1 MHRLATPN
9 KPSPSSGHSD
19 RSIYKRLL
27 IEAKPY
33 WLAMAG
39 YFLLGL
45 LEIPLAL
52 LLPLPIKIE
61 VDSVLGS
68 HPLPSFL
75 TPLIPAG
82 SAHSSTFLLI
92 FPAVLL
98 IAIALLTQLQALTTM
113 VLYTYIG
120 EKLVLRFRA
129 KLFLHMEKLSL
140 SYHDRRSSSES
151 VYRLQN
157 DASALSSVVLDGL
170 VPFTT
175 ATLTVIAILYVTARI
190 DWQLVLIAIGVSLV
204 LMWATYWYAGRLRE
218 SWHRA
223 KEMDSSAMSLV
234 QEVLGSL
241 RVVKAFGG
249 EAREQQRFVLQSG
262 KGVWLRIAVSYRA
275 GIFKLIV
282 GLTIAAGM
290 ALALFFGGLHVRS
303 NRITIGDL
311 IMVMAYL
318 AQLYIPLS
326 MTTNKIGALQTALAG
341 IERAFS
347 VLGEPTEVIE
357 RRHARPLVRAEGG
370 VIFRHVSFAHRD
382 DHPILKDVSFEVPA
396 GSSVGIVG
404 KTGAG
409 KTTLVSL
416 LSRFY
421 DPTDGHVLL
430 DGVDIREY
438 KLADLRHQFGLV
450 PQDPVLFSRTIAD
463 NIAYASSDAG
473 ENDIIEA
480 AKAANAHDFIMRLP
494 EDYQT
499 VIGER
504 GATLSGGERQR
515 VALARAFL
523 KNAPILIL
531 DEPTSSIDLKTEA
544 SIMEATQRLIRGR
557 TAFIIAHRI
566 STLANCDILLTI
578 EHGKVVTAFRRLSS
592 LQIGDGARIS

>member
-1 MHRLATPN
+1 MGSA
-9 KPSPSSGHSD
+9 D
-19 RSIYKRLL
+19 RSIYSRLL

-33 WLAMAG
+33 WLAMVG
-39 YFLLGL
+39 YFLLTL

-52 LLPLPIKIE
+52 LLPVPIKIE

-68 HPLPSFL
+68 HPLPWFL

-82 SAHSSTFLLI
+82 SEHSIAFLLI
-92 FPAVLL
+92 FPAALL
-98 IAIALLTQLQALTTM
+98 ITIALLNQLQALTTM

-129 KLFLHMEKLSL
+129 KVFLHMERLSL
-140 SYHDRRSSSES
+140 SYHDRKSSSES

-175 ATLTVIAILYVTARI
+175 AALTVIAILYVTARI

-204 LMWATYWYAGRLRE
+204 LMWATYWYTGRLRD
-218 SWHRA
+218 SWHRS
-223 KEMDSSAMSLV
+223 KEKDSSAMALA

-249 EAREQQRFVLQSG
+249 ETREQQRFVLRSG
-262 KGVWLRIAVSYRA
+262 EGARLRIAVSYRA

-282 GLTIAAGM
+282 GLTIALGM
-290 ALALFFGGLHVRS
+290 ALTLFVGGLHVRS
-303 NRITIGDL
+303 NRTTLGELVMI
-311 IMVMAYL
+311 MAYL
-318 AQLYIPLS
+318 VQLYTPLAL
-326 MTTNKIGALQTALAG
+326 TTNKIGALQTALAG

-347 VLGEPTEVIE
+347 VLGEPAEVIE
-357 RRHARPLVRAEGG
+357 RPHARSLARAEGS
-370 VIFRHVSFAHRD
+370 VILQHVSFGHRD
-382 DHPILKDVSFEVPA
+382 DGLVLEDVSFEVPA
-396 GSSVGIVG
+396 GSSVGIAG
-404 KTGAG
+404 RTGAG
-409 KTTLVSL
+409 KTTLVNL

-421 DPTDGHVLL
+421 DPTHGHVLL

-438 KLADLRHQFGLV
+438 KLTDLRNQFGLV
-450 PQDPVLFSRTIAD
+450 PQDPVLFSRTIAE
-463 NIAYASSDAG
+463 NIAYASADAG
-473 ENDIIEA
+473 EHDIIEA
-480 AKAANAHDFIMRLP
+480 AKAANAHAFIMRLP
-494 EDYQT
+494 DGYRT
-499 VIGER
+499 IIGER

-557 TAFIIAHRI
+557 TAFIIAHRF
-566 STLANCDILLTI
+566 STLENCDILLTV
-578 EHGKVVTAFRRLSS
+578 EQGKVATGFRR
-592 LQIGDGARIS
+592 R

>member
-1 MHRLATPN
+1 MHRPATPN
-9 KPSPSSGHSD
+9 KHSPSRGQSD
-19 RSIYKRLL
+19 RSIYRRLL

-39 YFLLGL
+39 YFLLSL

-75 TPLIPAG
+75 SPLIPAG
-82 SAHSSTFLLI
+82 SERSITFLLI

-98 IAIALLTQLQALTTM
+98 IAIALLAQLQALTTM

-175 ATLTVIAILYVTARI
+175 ATLTVGAILYVTARI
-190 DWQLVLIAIGVSLV
+190 DWQLVLIAIGISVV

-249 EAREQQRFVLQSG
+249 EDREQQRFVSQSG

-311 IMVMAYL
+311 VMVMAYL

-347 VLGEPTEVIE
+347 VLGEPAEVIE
-357 RRHARPLVRAEGG
+357 RPNARPLTRAEGA

-382 DHPILKDVSFEVPA
+382 DHPVLQDVSFEVPA
-396 GSSVGIVG
+396 GSCVGVVG
-404 KTGAG
+404 RTGAG
-409 KTTLVSL
+409 KTTLVNL

-438 KLADLRHQFGLV
+438 KLEDLRNQFGLV

-463 NIAYASSDAG
+463 NIAYASPDAG

-480 AKAANAHDFIMRLP
+480 AKAANAHDFIMRFP
-494 EDYQT
+494 EAYQT
-499 VIGER
+499 IIGER

-523 KNAPILIL
+523 KDAPILIL

-544 SIMEATQRLIRGR
+544 SIIEATQRLIRSR
-557 TAFIIAHRI
+557 TAFIIAHR
-566 STLANCDILLTI
+566 SSALENCDILLTI
-578 EHGKVVTAFRRLSS
+578 EHGKVVTIFRRHPQ
-592 LQIGDGARIS
+592 LQPASPR

>member
-9 KPSPSSGHSD
+9 KPSPSRGHSD

-39 YFLLGL
+39 YFLLSL

-75 TPLIPAG
+75 TTLIPAG
-82 SAHSSTFLLI
+82 SEHSTTFLLI

-98 IAIALLTQLQALTTM
+98 IAIALLAQLQALTTM

-129 KLFLHMEKLSL
+129 KLFLHMERLSL

-204 LMWATYWYAGRLRE
+204 LIWATYWYAGRLRE

-223 KEMDSSAMSLV
+223 KEMESSAMSLV

-262 KGVWLRIAVSYRA
+262 KGAWLRIAVSYRA

-311 IMVMAYL
+311 VMVMAYL
-318 AQLYIPLS
+318 AQLYTPLS

-347 VLGEPTEVIE
+347 VLGEPAEVIE
-357 RRHARPLVRAEGG
+357 RPNARPLTRAEGG
-370 VIFRHVSFAHRD
+370 VIFRYVSFAHRD
-382 DHPILKDVSFEVPA
+382 DHPVLKDVSFEVPA

-409 KTTLVSL
+409 KTTLVNL

-463 NIAYASSDAG
+463 NIAYASADAG

-494 EDYQT
+494 EGYRT

-557 TAFIIAHRI
+557 TAFIIAHRF
-566 STLANCDILLTI
+566 STLENCDILLTI
-578 EHGKVVTAFRRLSS
+578 EHSKVATVFRRPGEL
-592 LQIGDGARIS
+592 R

>member
-1 MHRLATPN
+1 
-9 KPSPSSGHSD
+9 
-19 RSIYKRLL
+19 
-27 IEAKPY
+27 
-33 WLAMAG
+33 MAG

-61 VDSVLGS
+61 VDCVLGS

-82 SAHSSTFLLI
+82 STHSITFLLI

-190 DWQLVLIAIGVSLV
+190 DWQLVLIAIGVSVV

-311 IMVMAYL
+311 VVVMAYL

-341 IERAFS
+341 MERAFS
-347 VLGEPTEVIE
+347 VLGESAEVIE
-357 RRHARPLVRAEGG
+357 RPNARPLTRAEGD

-382 DHPILKDVSFEVPA
+382 DHPVLKDVSFEIPA

-421 DPTDGHVLL
+421 DPTEGHVLL

-438 KLADLRHQFGLV
+438 KLADLRSQFGLV
-450 PQDPVLFSRTIAD
+450 PQDPVLFSRTIAE
-463 NIAYASSDAG
+463 NIAYASPDAG

-544 SIMEATQRLIRGR
+544 SIMEATERLICSR

-566 STLANCDILLTI
+566 STLENCDILLTI
-578 EHGKVVTAFRRLSS
+578 EHGKVATVFRRLSS
-592 LQIGDGARIS
+592 LQIGDGAQIS

>member
-1 MHRLATPN
+1 MHRTAISN
-9 KPSPSSGHSD
+9 EQSPSSGCSG
-19 RSIYKRLL
+19 RSIYRQLL

-39 YFLLGL
+39 YFLLTL

-52 LLPLPIKIE
+52 LLPLPLKIE

-68 HPLPSFL
+68 HPLPWFI

-82 SAHSSTFLLI
+82 SENSFAFLLI

-98 IAIALLTQLQALTTM
+98 VAIAVFTQLQALTAM
-113 VLYTYIG
+113 VLYTYIA

-129 KLFLHMEKLSL
+129 KLFLHMERLSL
-140 SYHDRRSSSES
+140 SYHDRKSSSES

-157 DASALSSVVLDGL
+157 DASALSSVALDGL

-175 ATLTVIAILYVTARI
+175 AALTVIAILYVTARI

-204 LMWATYWYAGRLRE
+204 LMWATYWYTGRLRD
-218 SWHRA
+218 SWHRS

-234 QEVLGSL
+234 HEVLGSL
-241 RVVKAFGG
+241 RVVKVFGG
-249 EAREQQRFVLQSG
+249 ETREQQRFVLRSG
-262 KGVWLRIAVSYRA
+262 KGAWLRVAVSYRA

-282 GLTIAAGM
+282 GLTIALGM
-290 ALALFFGGLHVRS
+290 ALALFVGGLHVRS

-311 IMVMAYL
+311 VMVMAYL

-341 IERAFS
+341 IERAFA
-347 VLGEPTEVIE
+347 VLGEPAEVIE
-357 RRHARPLVRAEGG
+357 RTNARPLARAEGDI
-370 VIFRHVSFAHRD
+370 IFRHVSFGHFD
-382 DHPILKDVSFEVPA
+382 DRPVLEDVSFEVPA

-404 KTGAG
+404 RTGAG
-409 KTTLVSL
+409 KTTLVNL
-416 LSRFY
+416 LSRLY
-421 DPTDGHVLL
+421 DPTHGHILL

-438 KLADLRHQFGLV
+438 KLADLRNQFGLV
-450 PQDPVLFSRTIAD
+450 PQDPVLFSRSIAD
-463 NIAYASSDAG
+463 NIAYASTDAG
-473 ENDIIEA
+473 EHDIIEA

-494 EDYQT
+494 DGYQT
-499 VIGER
+499 IVGER

-544 SIMEATQRLIRGR
+544 LIMEATQRLIRGH
-557 TAFIIAHRI
+557 TAFIIAHRP
-566 STLANCDILLTI
+566 STVETCDILLTL
-578 EHGKVVTAFRRLSS
+578 EQGSLTAAQRRFPEL
-592 LQIGDGARIS
+592 R

>member
-1 MHRLATPN
+1 MHRPAHS
-9 KPSPSSGHSD
+9 KHSPPKRDSD
-19 RSIYKRLL
+19 RSIYRRLL

-45 LEIPLAL
+45 LEVPLAL

-75 TPLIPAG
+75 TALIPVG
-82 SAHSSTFLLI
+82 SERSITFLLI

-98 IAIALLTQLQALTTM
+98 IAIAFLTQLQALTTM

-129 KLFLHMEKLSL
+129 KLFLHMERLSL

-175 ATLTVIAILYVTARI
+175 ATLTVIAILCVTARI

-204 LMWATYWYAGRLRE
+204 LIWATYWYAGRLRE

-249 EAREQQRFVLQSG
+249 EAQEQQRFILQSG

-275 GIFKLIV
+275 GVFKLIV

-303 NRITIGDL
+303 SRITIGDL
-311 IMVMAYL
+311 VMVMAYL

-347 VLGEPTEVIE
+347 VLGEPAEVIE
-357 RRHARPLVRAEGG
+357 RPNARPLTRAEGG
-370 VIFRHVSFAHRD
+370 IIFRHVSFAHRD
-382 DHPILKDVSFEVPA
+382 DHPVLEDVSFEVSA

-421 DPTDGHVLL
+421 DPTDGQILL

-438 KLADLRHQFGLV
+438 KLADLRSQFGLL

-463 NIAYASSDAG
+463 NIAYASTDAG

-480 AKAANAHDFIMRLP
+480 AKAANAHNFIMRLP
-494 EDYQT
+494 DGYQT
-499 VIGER
+499 IIGER

-557 TAFIIAHRI
+557 TAFIIAHRF
-566 STLANCDILLTI
+566 STLENCDILLSV
-578 EHGKVVTAFRRLSS
+578 EDGKVVTAFRRPGKLC
-592 LQIGDGARIS
+592 

>member
-1 MHRLATPN
+1 MGR
-9 KPSPSSGHSD
+9 SD
-19 RSIYKRLL
+19 RSIYRRLL
-27 IEAKPY
+27 IEVKPY

-45 LEIPLAL
+45 LEVPLAL

-68 HPLPSFL
+68 HPLPPFL
-75 TPLIPAG
+75 TTLIPFG
-82 SAHSSTFLLI
+82 SERSTTFLLI

-98 IAIALLTQLQALTTM
+98 ITIALLTQLQALTTM

-120 EKLVLRFRA
+120 EKLVLRFRS
-129 KLFLHMEKLSL
+129 KLFLHMERLSL

-175 ATLTVIAILYVTARI
+175 ATLTIMAILYVTARI

-204 LMWATYWYAGRLRE
+204 LVWATYWYAGRLRE

-249 EAREQQRFVLQSG
+249 EAREQSRFVLQSG
-262 KGVWLRIAVSYRA
+262 KGAWLRIAVSYRA

-282 GLTIAAGM
+282 GLTIALGM
-290 ALALFFGGLHVRS
+290 ALTLFVGGLHVRS

-311 IMVMAYL
+311 VLVMAYL
-318 AQLYIPLS
+318 AQLYTPVS

-341 IERAFS
+341 IERAFF
-347 VLGEPTEVIE
+347 VLGEPAEVVE
-357 RRHARPLVRAEGG
+357 RPHARPLARAEGS
-370 VIFRHVSFAHRD
+370 VILRHVSFGHCD
-382 DHPILKDVSFEVPA
+382 DRPVLKDVSFEVPA

-409 KTTLVSL
+409 KTTLVNL

-438 KLADLRHQFGLV
+438 KLADLRNQFGLV
-450 PQDPVLFSRTIAD
+450 PQDPVLFSRSIAD
-463 NIAYASSDAG
+463 NIAYASPDAG

-480 AKAANAHDFIMRLP
+480 AKAANAHAFIMRLP

-557 TAFIIAHRI
+557 TAFIIAHRT
-566 STLANCDILLTI
+566 STLENCDILLTI
-578 EHGKVVTAFRRLSS
+578 EHGKVATAFRRRSR
-592 LQIGDGARIS
+592 D

>member
-9 KPSPSSGHSD
+9 KPSPSRGQSD
-19 RSIYKRLL
+19 RSIYRRLL

-82 SAHSSTFLLI
+82 SERSITFLLI

-98 IAIALLTQLQALTTM
+98 IAIAFLTQLQALTKM

-129 KLFLHMEKLSL
+129 KLFLHMERLSL
-140 SYHDRRSSSES
+140 SYHDRRSSSDS

-170 VPFTT
+170 VPFVT

-190 DWQLVLIAIGVSLV
+190 DWQLVLIAIGVSMV

-241 RVVKAFGG
+241 RVVKAFRG
-249 EAREQQRFVLQSG
+249 EAWEQQRFVLHSG

-303 NRITIGDL
+303 NRITMGDL
-311 IMVMAYL
+311 VMVMAYL

-341 IERAFS
+341 VERAFS
-347 VLGEPTEVIE
+347 VLGEPAEVIE
-357 RRHARPLVRAEGG
+357 RPNARPLTQAEGG
-370 VIFRHVSFAHRD
+370 VVFRHVSFAHRD
-382 DHPILKDVSFEVPA
+382 DHPVLKDVSFEVPA

-421 DPTDGHVLL
+421 DPTEGHVLL

-438 KLADLRHQFGLV
+438 KLADLRSQFGLV

-463 NIAYASSDAG
+463 NIAYASAESG
-473 ENDIIEA
+473 ENDIVEA
-480 AKAANAHDFIMRLP
+480 AKAANAHDFIMKLP

-499 VIGER
+499 VVGER

-557 TAFIIAHRI
+557 TSFIIAHRF
-566 STLANCDILLTI
+566 STLENCDILLTI
-578 EHGKVVTAFRRLSS
+578 EHGKVVTVFRRHPNSNRLC
-592 LQIGDGARIS
+592 

>member
-1 MHRLATPN
+1 MG
-9 KPSPSSGHSD
+9 KSD
-19 RSIYKRLL
+19 RSIYRRLL

-39 YFLLGL
+39 YFLLTL

-52 LLPLPIKIE
+52 VLPLPLKIE

-68 HPLPSFL
+68 HPLPWFI

-82 SAHSSTFLLI
+82 SEKSIAFLLI

-98 IAIALLTQLQALTTM
+98 IGIAFLTQLQALVKM
-113 VLYTYIG
+113 VMYTYIG

-129 KLFLHMEKLSL
+129 KLFLHLEQLSL
-140 SYHDRRSSSES
+140 SYHDRKSSSES

-157 DASALSSVVLDGL
+157 DASALPSVLLDGL

-204 LMWATYWYAGRLRE
+204 LMWATYWNAGRLRE

-249 EAREQQRFVLQSG
+249 EAREQQRFILQSG

-311 IMVMAYL
+311 VMIMAYL

-326 MTTNKIGALQTALAG
+326 MTTNKISALQTALAG
-341 IERAFS
+341 TERAFS
-347 VLGEPTEVIE
+347 VLGEPAEVIE
-357 RRHARPLVRAEGG
+357 GPNARTLTRAQGG

-382 DHPILKDVSFEVPA
+382 DHPSLKDVSFEVPA
-396 GSSVGIVG
+396 GSTVGIVG

-421 DPTDGHVLL
+421 DPTEGHVLL
-430 DGVDIREY
+430 DGVDIRTY
-438 KLADLRHQFGLV
+438 KLADLRSQFGLV
-450 PQDPVLFSRTIAD
+450 PQDPVLFSRTIAE
-463 NIAYASSDAG
+463 NIAYASADAG

-544 SIMEATQRLIRGR
+544 SIMEATQRLIRSR

-566 STLANCDILLTI
+566 STLENCDILLTI
-578 EHGKVVTAFRRLSS
+578 EHGKVVTVFRR
-592 LQIGDGARIS
+592 QPHVQPAC

>member
-1 MHRLATPN
+1 MHRSAASN
-9 KPSPSSGHSD
+9 KSPSKGYSN
-19 RSIYKRLL
+19 RSIYGRLL

-33 WLAMAG
+33 WAAIAG

-68 HPLPSFL
+68 HPLPWFL
-75 TPLIPAG
+75 APLIPAG
-82 SAHSSTFLLI
+82 SQGSITFLLI
-92 FPAVLL
+92 FPAALL
-98 IAIALLTQLQALTTM
+98 IAIALLNQVQTLTKM

-120 EKLVLRFRA
+120 EKLVLHFRA
-129 KLFLHMEKLSL
+129 KLFLHMERLSL
-140 SYHDRRSSSES
+140 AYHDRRSSSES

-157 DASALSSVVLDGL
+157 DASALSSVILDGL
-170 VPFTT
+170 VPFS
-175 ATLTVIAILYVTARI
+175 ASALTVVAILYVTARI
-190 DWQLVLIAIGVSLV
+190 DRQLVLIAIGVSLV
-204 LMWATYWYAGRLRE
+204 IMWATRWWTGRLRD
-218 SWHRA
+218 SWHRS
-223 KEMDSSAMSLV
+223 KQMDSSAISLV

-249 EAREQQRFVLQSG
+249 ETQEQERFVLQSG
-262 KGVWLRIAVSYRA
+262 KGVGLRIAVSYRA
-275 GIFKLIV
+275 GVFKLIV
-282 GLTIAAGM
+282 GLTIAVGM
-290 ALALFFGGLHVRS
+290 ALALFIGGLHVRS
-303 NRITIGDL
+303 NRITLGDL
-311 IMVMAYL
+311 VIVMAYL
-318 AQLYIPLS
+318 AQLYTPLA
-326 MTTNKIGALQTALAG
+326 MTTNKIGALQSALAS

-347 VLGEPTEVIE
+347 VFGEPAEVIE
-357 RRHARPLVRAEGG
+357 RPDARALARAKGS
-370 VIFRHVSFAHRD
+370 VIFQHVSFGHRD
-382 DHPILKDVSFEVPA
+382 NSPVLDNVSFEVAA

-409 KTTLVSL
+409 KTTLVNL

-438 KLADLRHQFGLV
+438 KLADLRNQFGLV

-463 NIAYASSDAG
+463 NIAYTSADAA

-480 AKAANAHDFIMRLP
+480 AKAANAHDFIMKLP
-494 EDYQT
+494 DGYRT
-499 VIGER
+499 VVGER

-544 SIMEATQRLIRGR
+544 LIMEATQRLIRGR
-557 TAFIIAHRI
+557 TAFIIAHRL
-566 STLANCDILLTI
+566 STVKNCDILLTI
-578 EHGKVVTAFRRLSS
+578 EHGSVATTLRRPSELH
-592 LQIGDGARIS
+592 

>member
-1 MHRLATPN
+1 MHRPAAPN
-9 KPSPSSGHSD
+9 KHSSSKGYSD
-19 RSIYKRLL
+19 RSIYRRLL

-39 YFLLGL
+39 YFLLNL
-45 LEIPLAL
+45 LEVPLAL

-75 TPLIPAG
+75 APLIHAG
-82 SAHSSTFLLI
+82 SEYSITFLLI

-98 IAIALLTQLQALTTM
+98 IAIAFLTQLQALTKM

-129 KLFLHMEKLSL
+129 KLFLHMERLSL

-157 DASALSSVVLDGL
+157 DASALSSVILDGL

-290 ALALFFGGLHVRS
+290 ALALFFGGVHVRS
-303 NRITIGDL
+303 NRLTIGEL
-311 IMVMAYL
+311 VMVMAYL

-347 VLGEPTEVIE
+347 VLGEPAEVIE
-357 RRHARPLVRAEGG
+357 RPHARPLARAEGG
-370 VIFRHVSFAHRD
+370 IVFRHVSFAHRD
-382 DHPILKDVSFEVPA
+382 DHPVLKDVSFEVLA

-404 KTGAG
+404 RTGAG
-409 KTTLVSL
+409 KTTLVNL

-438 KLADLRHQFGLV
+438 KLADLRNQFGLV

-463 NIAYASSDAG
+463 NIAYASADAG

-494 EDYQT
+494 ESYRT
-499 VIGER
+499 IIGER

-557 TAFIIAHRI
+557 TAFIIAHRF
-566 STLANCDILLTI
+566 STLENCDILLTI
-578 EHGKVVTAFRRLSS
+578 EHSKVATAFRRPGEL
-592 LQIGDGARIS
+592 R

>member
-1 MHRLATPN
+1 
-9 KPSPSSGHSD
+9 
-19 RSIYKRLL
+19 LL

-33 WLAMAG
+33 WAAIAG

-68 HPLPSFL
+68 HPLPWFL
-75 TPLIPAG
+75 APLIPAG
-82 SAHSSTFLLI
+82 SQGSITFLLI
-92 FPAVLL
+92 FPAALL
-98 IAIALLTQLQALTTM
+98 IAIALLNQVQTLTKM

-120 EKLVLRFRA
+120 EKLVLHFRA
-129 KLFLHMEKLSL
+129 KLFLHMERLSL
-140 SYHDRRSSSES
+140 AYHDRRSSSES

-157 DASALSSVVLDGL
+157 DASALSSVILDGL
-170 VPFTT
+170 VPFS
-175 ATLTVIAILYVTARI
+175 ASALTVVAILCVTARI
-190 DWQLVLIAIGVSLV
+190 DRQLVLIAIGVSLV
-204 LMWATYWYAGRLRE
+204 IMWATRWWTGRLRD
-218 SWHRA
+218 SWHRS
-223 KEMDSSAMSLV
+223 KQMDSSAISLV

-249 EAREQQRFVLQSG
+249 ETQEQERFVLQSG
-262 KGVWLRIAVSYRA
+262 KGVGLRIAVSYRA
-275 GIFKLIV
+275 GVFKLIV
-282 GLTIAAGM
+282 GLTIAVGM
-290 ALALFFGGLHVRS
+290 ALALFIGGLHVRS
-303 NRITIGDL
+303 NRITLGDL
-311 IMVMAYL
+311 VIVMAYL
-318 AQLYIPLS
+318 AQLYTPLA
-326 MTTNKIGALQTALAG
+326 MTTNKIGALQSALAS

-347 VLGEPTEVIE
+347 VFGEPAEVIE
-357 RRHARPLVRAEGG
+357 RPDARALARAKGS
-370 VIFRHVSFAHRD
+370 VIFQHVSFGHRD
-382 DHPILKDVSFEVPA
+382 NSPVLDNVSFEVAA

-409 KTTLVSL
+409 KTTLVNL

-421 DPTDGHVLL
+421 DPTAGHVLL

-438 KLADLRHQFGLV
+438 KLADLRNQFGLV

-463 NIAYASSDAG
+463 NIAYTSADAA

-480 AKAANAHDFIMRLP
+480 AKAANAHDFIMKLP
-494 EDYQT
+494 DGYRT
-499 VIGER
+499 VVGER

-544 SIMEATQRLIRGR
+544 LIMEATQRLIRGR
-557 TAFIIAHRI
+557 TAFIIAHRL
-566 STLANCDILLTI
+566 STVKNCDILLTI
-578 EHGKVVTAFRRLSS
+578 EHGSVATTLRRPSELH
-592 LQIGDGARIS
+592 

>member
-9 KPSPSSGHSD
+9 KPSPSRGHSD

-39 YFLLGL
+39 YFLLSL

-82 SAHSSTFLLI
+82 SERSITFLLI

-98 IAIALLTQLQALTTM
+98 IAIALLAQLQALTTM

-129 KLFLHMEKLSL
+129 KLFLHMERLSL

-157 DASALSSVVLDGL
+157 DANALSSVVLDGL
-170 VPFTT
+170 VPFIT
-175 ATLTVIAILYVTARI
+175 AAFTVIAILYVTARI

-204 LMWATYWYAGRLRE
+204 LMSATYWYAGRLRE

-223 KEMDSSAMSLV
+223 KEMDSSAMALV

-249 EAREQQRFVLQSG
+249 EAREQERFVLQSG
-262 KGVWLRIAVSYRA
+262 KGAWLRIAVSYRA

-303 NRITIGDL
+303 NRITMGDL
-311 IMVMAYL
+311 VMVMAYL

-347 VLGEPTEVIE
+347 VLGEPAEVTE
-357 RRHARPLVRAEGG
+357 RPNAQPLSRAEGS

-382 DHPILKDVSFEVPA
+382 DHPVLKYVSFEVPA

-421 DPTDGHVLL
+421 DPTEGQVLL

-438 KLADLRHQFGLV
+438 KLADLRSQFGLV

-463 NIAYASSDAG
+463 NIAYASAESG
-473 ENDIIEA
+473 ENDIVEA
-480 AKAANAHDFIMRLP
+480 AKAANAHDFIMKLP

-499 VIGER
+499 VVGER

-557 TAFIIAHRI
+557 TSFIIAHRF
-566 STLANCDILLTI
+566 STLENCDILLTI
-578 EHGKVVTAFRRLSS
+578 EHGKVVTVFRRHPNSNRLC
-592 LQIGDGARIS
+592 

>member
-1 MHRLATPN
+1 MHRTAASN
-9 KPSPSSGHSD
+9 KSPSKGYSN
-19 RSIYKRLL
+19 RSIYSRLL

-33 WLAMAG
+33 WLAITG

-68 HPLPSFL
+68 HPLPWFIAL
-75 TPLIPAG
+75 LIPAG
-82 SAHSSTFLLI
+82 SQGSITFLLI
-92 FPAVLL
+92 FPAALL
-98 IAIALLTQLQALTTM
+98 IAIALLNQVQTLTKM

-129 KLFLHMEKLSL
+129 KLFLHMERLSL

-157 DASALSSVVLDGL
+157 DASALSSVILDGL
-170 VPFTT
+170 VPFS
-175 ATLTVIAILYVTARI
+175 AAALTVVAILYVTARI
-190 DWQLVLIAIGVSLV
+190 DRQLVLIAIGVSLV
-204 LMWATYWYAGRLRE
+204 IMWSTRWWTGRLRD
-218 SWHRA
+218 SWHRS
-223 KEMDSSAMSLV
+223 KQMDSSAISLV

-249 EAREQQRFVLQSG
+249 ETQEQERFVLQSG
-262 KGVWLRIAVSYRA
+262 KGVGLRIAVSYRA
-275 GIFKLIV
+275 GVFKLIV
-282 GLTIAAGM
+282 GLTIAVGM
-290 ALALFFGGLHVRS
+290 ALTLFIGGFHVRS
-303 NRITIGDL
+303 NRITLGDL
-311 IMVMAYL
+311 VLVMAYL
-318 AQLYIPLS
+318 AQLYTPLA
-326 MTTNKIGALQTALAG
+326 MTTNKIGALQSALAS

-347 VLGEPTEVIE
+347 VFGEPAEVIE
-357 RRHARPLVRAEGG
+357 RPDARALARAKGS
-370 VIFRHVSFAHRD
+370 VIFQHVSFGHRD
-382 DHPILKDVSFEVPA
+382 NSPVLENVSFEVAA

-409 KTTLVSL
+409 KTTLVNL

-438 KLADLRHQFGLV
+438 KLADLRNQFGLV

-463 NIAYASSDAG
+463 NIGYAFADAG

-480 AKAANAHDFIMRLP
+480 AKAANAHDFIMKLP
-494 EDYQT
+494 DGYRT
-499 VIGER
+499 VVGER

-544 SIMEATQRLIRGR
+544 LIMEATQRLIRGH
-557 TAFIIAHRI
+557 TAFIIAHRL
-566 STLANCDILLTI
+566 STVKNCDILLTI
-578 EHGKVVTAFRRLSS
+578 EHGSVATTPRRPPEL
-592 LQIGDGARIS
+592 R

>member
-1 MHRLATPN
+1 VHSTAASN
-9 KPSPSSGHSD
+9 KQSPSRGSAD
-19 RSIYKRLL
+19 RSIYSRLL

-39 YFLLGL
+39 YFLLTL

-75 TPLIPAG
+75 APLIPAG
-82 SAHSSTFLLI
+82 SAHSITFLLI

-129 KLFLHMEKLSL
+129 KLFLHMERLSL

-190 DWQLVLIAIGVSLV
+190 DWQLVLIAIGVSVV
-204 LMWATYWYAGRLRE
+204 LIWATYWYAGRLRE

-241 RVVKAFGG
+241 RVVKAFRG
-249 EAREQQRFVLQSG
+249 EAWEQQRFVLQSG

-311 IMVMAYL
+311 VMVMAYL

-341 IERAFS
+341 VERAFS
-347 VLGEPTEVIE
+347 VLGEPAEVIE
-357 RRHARPLVRAEGG
+357 RPNARPLTRAEGG

-382 DHPILKDVSFEVPA
+382 DHLVLKDVSFEVPA

-416 LSRFY
+416 LTRFY
-421 DPTDGHVLL
+421 DPTKGHVLL
-430 DGVDIREY
+430 DGLDIREY
-438 KLADLRHQFGLV
+438 KLADLRSQFGLV
-450 PQDPVLFSRTIAD
+450 PQDPILFSRTIAE
-463 NIAYASSDAG
+463 NIAYASAEAG
-473 ENDIIEA
+473 KNDIIEA
-480 AKAANAHDFIMRLP
+480 AKAANAHDFIMKLP

-504 GATLSGGERQR
+504 GASLSGGERQR

-544 SIMEATQRLIRGR
+544 SIMEATQRLIRSR
-557 TAFIIAHRI
+557 TAFIIAHRV
-566 STLANCDILLTI
+566 STLENCDVLLTI
-578 EHGKVVTAFRRLSS
+578 EHGKVVVVFRHSPNSNRLC
-592 LQIGDGARIS
+592 

>member
-1 MHRLATPN
+1 MG
-9 KPSPSSGHSD
+9 KSD
-19 RSIYKRLL
+19 RSIYRRLL

-39 YFLLGL
+39 YFLLTL

-52 LLPLPIKIE
+52 VLPLPLKIE

-68 HPLPSFL
+68 HPLPWFI

-82 SAHSSTFLLI
+82 SEKSIAFLLI

-98 IAIALLTQLQALTTM
+98 IGIAFLTQLQALVKM
-113 VLYTYIG
+113 VMYTYIG

-129 KLFLHMEKLSL
+129 KLFLHLEQLSL
-140 SYHDRRSSSES
+140 SYHDRKSSSES

-157 DASALSSVVLDGL
+157 DASALPSVLLDGL

-204 LMWATYWYAGRLRE
+204 LMWATYWNAGRLRE

-249 EAREQQRFVLQSG
+249 EAREQQRFILQSG

-311 IMVMAYL
+311 VMIMAYL

-326 MTTNKIGALQTALAG
+326 MTTNKISALQTALAG
-341 IERAFS
+341 TERAFS
-347 VLGEPTEVIE
+347 VLGEPAEVIE
-357 RRHARPLVRAEGG
+357 GPNARTLTRAQGG

-396 GSSVGIVG
+396 GSTVGIVG

-421 DPTDGHVLL
+421 DPTEGHVLL
-430 DGVDIREY
+430 DGVDIRTY
-438 KLADLRHQFGLV
+438 KLADLRSQFGLV
-450 PQDPVLFSRTIAD
+450 PQDPVLFSRTIAE
-463 NIAYASSDAG
+463 NIAYASADAG

-544 SIMEATQRLIRGR
+544 SIMEATQRLIRSR

-566 STLANCDILLTI
+566 STLENCDILLTI
-578 EHGKVVTAFRRLSS
+578 EHGKVVTVFRR
-592 LQIGDGARIS
+592 QPHVQPAC

>member
-1 MHRLATPN
+1 MHRPAAPN
-9 KPSPSSGHSD
+9 KHSQSRGHSD
-19 RSIYKRLL
+19 RSIYRRLL

-39 YFLLGL
+39 YFLIGL

-75 TPLIPAG
+75 TPLIPAS
-82 SAHSSTFLLI
+82 SAHSITFLLI

-129 KLFLHMEKLSL
+129 KLFLHMERLSL
-140 SYHDRRSSSES
+140 SYHDRKSSSES

-175 ATLTVIAILYVTARI
+175 AALTVIAILYVTVRI

-204 LMWATYWYAGRLRE
+204 LMWATYWYTGRLRD
-218 SWHRA
+218 SWHRS
-223 KEMDSSAMSLV
+223 KEKDSSAMALA

-249 EAREQQRFVLQSG
+249 ETREQQRFVLRSG
-262 KGVWLRIAVSYRA
+262 EGARLRIAVSYRA

-282 GLTIAAGM
+282 GLTIALGM
-290 ALALFFGGLHVRS
+290 ALTLFVGGLHVRS
-303 NRITIGDL
+303 NRTTLGELVMI
-311 IMVMAYL
+311 MAYL
-318 AQLYIPLS
+318 VQLYTPLAL
-326 MTTNKIGALQTALAG
+326 TTNKIGALQTALAG

-347 VLGEPTEVIE
+347 VLGEPAEVIE
-357 RRHARPLVRAEGG
+357 RPHARSLARAEGS
-370 VIFRHVSFAHRD
+370 VILQHVSFGHRD
-382 DHPILKDVSFEVPA
+382 DGLVLEDVSFEVPA
-396 GSSVGIVG
+396 GSSVGIAG
-404 KTGAG
+404 RTGAG
-409 KTTLVSL
+409 KTTLVNL

-421 DPTDGHVLL
+421 DPTHGHVLL

-438 KLADLRHQFGLV
+438 KLTDLRNQFGLV
-450 PQDPVLFSRTIAD
+450 PQDPVLFSRTIAE
-463 NIAYASSDAG
+463 NIAYASADAG
-473 ENDIIEA
+473 EHDIIEA
-480 AKAANAHDFIMRLP
+480 AKAANAHAFIMRLP
-494 EDYQT
+494 EGYRT
-499 VIGER
+499 IVGER
-504 GATLSGGERQR
+504 GATLSGGERQCI
-515 VALARAFL
+515 ALARAFL

-557 TAFIIAHRI
+557 TAFIIAHRF
-566 STLANCDILLTI
+566 STLENCDILLSV
-578 EHGKVVTAFRRLSS
+578 EDGKVVTAFRRPGKLC
-592 LQIGDGARIS
+592 

>member
-1 MHRLATPN
+1 
-9 KPSPSSGHSD
+9 
-19 RSIYKRLL
+19 
-27 IEAKPY
+27 
-33 WLAMAG
+33 MAG
-39 YFLLGL
+39 YFLLTL

-82 SAHSSTFLLI
+82 SENSITFLLI
-92 FPAVLL
+92 FPAALL
-98 IAIALLTQLQALTTM
+98 IAIALLNQLQALTTM

-129 KLFLHMEKLSL
+129 KLFLHMERLSL

-170 VPFTT
+170 VPFST

-204 LMWATYWYAGRLRE
+204 LMWATYWYAGRLRQ

-249 EAREQQRFVLQSG
+249 ETREQHRFVLQSG

-311 IMVMAYL
+311 VMVMAYL
-318 AQLYIPLS
+318 AQLYTPLS

-347 VLGEPTEVIE
+347 VLGEPAEVIE
-357 RRHARPLVRAEGG
+357 RSHARPLARAEGS
-370 VIFRHVSFAHRD
+370 VSFRHVSFAHRD
-382 DHPILKDVSFEVPA
+382 DHPVLENVSFEVPA

-404 KTGAG
+404 RTGAG
-409 KTTLVSL
+409 KTTLVNL

-421 DPTDGHVLL
+421 DPTDGQVLL

-438 KLADLRHQFGLV
+438 KLADLRNQFGLV

-463 NIAYASSDAG
+463 NIAYASAG
-473 ENDIIEA
+473 AVENDIIEA

-494 EDYQT
+494 EGYRT
-499 VIGER
+499 IIGER

-515 VALARAFL
+515 IALGRAFL

-557 TAFIIAHRI
+557 TAFIIAHRF
-566 STLANCDILLTI
+566 STLENCDILLTI
-578 EHGKVVTAFRRLSS
+578 EHGKVATAFRRLDE
-592 LQIGDGARIS
+592 LR